1 MSERKEKDKELGEA
15 WQTVQ
20 ALAPKT
26 APSEEEFRSAR
37 PPLRVDAIESY
48 IRGLLATT
56 PERQHYFF
64 TQAARLD
71 ARFSQ
76 PRFQLGRLHAQKKEY
91 RAALGWLEHVDHTDS
106 HYFEAQFLLGICRYY
121 TGDYTGAEAAFRL
134 VSEAVPLNEV
144 FNNLGV
150 AQSRRNEPQTLE
162 NLGKAVQGDS
172 ADPDYHFNL
181 GYALWK
187 RGEFESA
194 AASFRAALD
203 RNPGDT
209 DATVFLGRCLIRS
222 GPRTGDPKN
231 DGLERLKLNYE
242 ETAYR
247 QLQAELG
254 VK

>member
-1 MSERKEKDKELGEA
+1 
-15 WQTVQ
+15 
-20 ALAPKT
+20 
-26 APSEEEFRSAR
+26 
-37 PPLRVDAIESY
+37 
-48 IRGLLATT
+48 
-56 PERQHYFF
+56 
-64 TQAARLD
+64 
-71 ARFSQ
+71 
-76 PRFQLGRLHAQKKEY
+76 
-91 RAALGWLEHVDHTDS
+91 
-106 HYFEAQFLLGICRYY
+106 
-121 TGDYTGAEAAFRL
+121 
-134 VSEAVPLNEV
+134 
-144 FNNLGV
+144 V

-187 RGEFESA
+187 RGQFESA

-209 DATVFLGRCLIRS
+209 DATVLLGRCLNRS